1 MPYKLERNSNG
12 TYSVIN
18 KDTGRRLSKGTTK
31 EKAERQIKAV
41 YMHGGKT
48 MKSSHRIRY
57 TIAKLKDRPIK
68 EKLHRGIVNFSKHL
82 LKEEEMRGGYSF
94 GDFWDDA
101 WDITKDVL
109 SFPSQLVNEVPY
121 LKEGLEFA
129 FPEIA
134 PVLAIA
140 PTIGK
145 FIYGDD
151 TNVWLSDM
159 LSDMPLVGD
168 IRSDKSY
175 KTSNDLGKTSW
186 WSGNKSDQQIADE
199 EIRAEQLANYEE
211 NKRRDEERKAE
222 EEIYGEYAN
231 QRYTDELA
239 STLEYIDSITPQ
251 QSDTPYE
258 PYAVPTYNP
267 VRYDAEGNVIP
278 MDDALRFPMVYNYVN
293 TDQPKNLQ
301 DFLIS
306 NGVAGKNFSRREFGN
321 VVKNQQPYAF
331 LDFPL
336 NGGGIRKISYAKT
349 CA

>member
-1 MPYKLERNSNG
+1 MPYKLEHNRNGS
-12 TYSVIN
+12 YSVVN
-18 KDTGRRLSKGTTK
+18 KETGRRLSKGTTK
-31 EKAERQIKAV
+31 AKAEKQIKAV

-48 MKSSHRIRY
+48 MKASHRIRY
-57 TIAKLKDRPIK
+57 IVAKLKDRPIK
-68 EKLHRGIVNFSKHL
+68 EKVHRGIVNFSKHL
-82 LKEEEMRGGYSF
+82 LREEEIHGGYSF
-94 GDFWDDA
+94 GDFFDDA
-101 WDITKDVL
+101 WSVTKDIL
-109 SFPSQLVNEVPY
+109 ALPSQLINEIPFV
-121 LKEGLEFA
+121 KEGVEMVFPEAAPILEFA
-129 FPEIA
+129 PK
-134 PVLAIA
+134 
-140 PTIGK
+140 IGK

-168 IRSDKSY
+168 IREDKSY

-186 WSGNKSDQQIADE
+186 WSGKESDQQIQA
-199 EIRAEQLANYEE
+199 
-211 NKRRDEERKAE
+211 KAE
-222 EEIYGEYAN
+222 ADAQIELDRQDAEIYGEHPHHK
-231 QRYTDELA
+231 YTEELA
-239 STLEYIDSITPQ
+239 NTLDYIDSITPQ

-278 MDDALRFPMVYNYVN
+278 IDDVLRFPIIYNYVN